1 MNYHHGMDLEV
12 RHLQL
17 VAAVAEV
24 GSLTRAGDRLHLT
37 QSALSHQLRDI
48 ESRLGAALFLRV
60 GKRLVL
66 TPAGERLLSS
76 ARDVLERLERTERD
90 IREMG
95 RSRAG
100 LLRLTTECY
109 TCYHWLP
116 GLLTRYRRRFP
127 RVEVRIDVEATRR
140 PFEGLL
146 AGRIDLALVS
156 SPVRDRRLAVTPV
169 FEDELVVIAAPT
181 HPFAKQSHIRPSDMR
196 SETLLIYPPR
206 EESSVLND
214 VLLPAGAVPNRVE
227 EVMLTEA
234 ITELV
239 KAGLG
244 VSVIARWAVK
254 PLVASGALAARRFT
268 ERGIQRRWSAAMPK
282 DLAKVDF
289 VREFIDLLTRHAPAQ
304 APLQRSS
311 RMTAA
316 KSSMS
321 A

>member
-1 MNYHHGMDLEV
+1 MNYHHAMDLEV

-17 VAAVAEV
+17 VSAVADV

-48 ESRLGAALFLRV
+48 ESRLGTALFLRV

-66 TPAGERLLSS
+66 TPAGERLLAS
-76 ARDVLERLERTERD
+76 ARDVLDRLQRTERD

-95 RSRAG
+95 RERAG

-116 GLLTRYRRRFP
+116 ALLTRYRRRFP

-140 PFEGLL
+140 PFEMLL

-156 SPVRDRRLAVTPV
+156 SPVRDRRLVVTPI
-169 FEDELVVIAAPT
+169 FEDELVVIAAPS
-181 HPFAKQSHIRPSDMR
+181 HPFARQTHVRPADMKG
-196 SETLLIYPPR
+196 ETLLVYPPR

-214 VLLPAGAVPNRVE
+214 VLLPAGAVPGRIE

-239 KAGLG
+239 KAELG

-254 PLVASGALAARRFT
+254 PIVASGALVARRFT
-268 ERGIQRRWSAAMPK
+268 ARGIHRRWSAAMPK
-282 DLAKVDF
+282 DLAKTDF
-289 VREFIDLLTRHAPAQ
+289 IREFIDLLAKNAPAE
-304 APLQRSS
+304 
-311 RMTAA
+311 
-316 KSSMS
+316 S
-321 A
+321 AHARRA

>member
-1 MNYHHGMDLEV
+1 MNYHHAMDLEV
-12 RHLQL
+12 RHLRL
-17 VAAVAEV
+17 VAAVADV

-66 TPAGERLLSS
+66 TPAGERLLTS
-76 ARDVLERLERTERD
+76 ARDVLDRLERTEQE

-95 RSRAG
+95 RDRAG

-116 GLLTRYRRRFP
+116 ALLTQYRRRFP
-127 RVEVRIDVEATRR
+127 RVEVRIDVEATHR
-140 PFEGLL
+140 PIEMLL
-146 AGRIDLALVS
+146 AGRIDLGIVS
-156 SPVRDRRLAVTPV
+156 SPVRDRRIAVVPV

-181 HPFAKQSHIRPSDMR
+181 HRFAERTHIRPADMHG
-196 SETLLIYPPR
+196 ETLYVYPPR
-206 EESSVLND
+206 EESSALNN
-214 VLLPAGAVPNRVE
+214 VLLPAGAVPGRVE

-244 VSVIARWAVK
+244 VSVIARWAVR
-254 PLVASGALAARRFT
+254 PLVASGALVARRFT
-268 ERGIQRRWSAAMPK
+268 ARGVQRRWSAAMPK
-282 DLAKVDF
+282 DLAKTDF
-289 VREFIDLLTRHAPAQ
+289 IREFIDLLARKAPAEPSQ
-304 APLQRSS
+304 AR
-311 RMTAA
+311 RA
-316 KSSMS
+316 
-321 A
+321 

>member
-1 MNYHHGMDLEV
+1 MKFFVGITTMNYHHDMDLEV

-17 VAAVAEV
+17 VAAVADV

-48 ESRLGAALFLRV
+48 ESRLGTALFLRV

-66 TPAGERLLSS
+66 TPAGERLLAS
-76 ARDVLERLERTERD
+76 ARDVLDRLQRTEQD
-90 IREMG
+90 IRDMG
-95 RSRAG
+95 RERAG

-116 GLLTRYRRRFP
+116 AVLTRYRRRFP
-127 RVEVRIDVEATRR
+127 RVEVRIDIEATRR
-140 PFEGLL
+140 PVEMLL

-156 SPVRDRRLAVTPV
+156 SPVRDRRIAVTPV
-169 FEDELVVIAAPT
+169 FEDELVVIVAPS
-181 HPFAKQSHIRPSDMR
+181 HPFARRTHVRPADMR
-196 SETLLIYPPR
+196 GETLLVYPPR

-214 VLLPAGAVPNRVE
+214 VLLPAGAVPGRVE

-244 VSVIARWAVK
+244 VSVIARWAVR
-254 PLVASGALAARRFT
+254 PLLASGALVARRFT
-268 ERGIQRRWSAAMPK
+268 ARGIHRRWSAAMPK
-282 DLAKVDF
+282 DLAKTDF
-289 VREFIDLLTRHAPAQ
+289 VREFIDLLAKNAPTE
-304 APLQRSS
+304 S
-311 RMTAA
+311 TAA
-316 KSSMS
+316 RR